1 MTLKEKDFIEI
12 AFTGKLQD
20 GGVFDSNIQ
29 EELQKLNPKAKAK
42 PFVFALGQDMFLK
55 GVDEFLIGKDIGKHK
70 IELTPDKAFGKRD
83 PKLIQMVPIK
93 IFHAQQINP
102 VPGYAFNFDGKVGKV
117 LTVSGGRVIVDF
129 NNPLAGKD
137 IIYEIN
143 ILRKVEDIN
152 EKIKSLNEFLFR
164 QDLKFNVEDKK
175 LNLEVEK
182 RMVRFVEMFKDNYKN
197 VLDLDLVVKGVD
209 KKEENEEHKTT

>member
-29 EELQKLNPKAKAK
+29 EELQKLNPKAKTK

-129 NNPLAGKD
+129 NKPLAGKD

-209 KKEENEEHKTT
+209 KKEESKISS

>member
-29 EELQKLNPKAKAK
+29 EELQKLNPKAKTK

-209 KKEENEEHKTT
+209 KKEESKISS